1 IILAD
6 TPDLAV
12 AARNVALGAFFN
24 QGEVCNAGSRLLV
37 QDSVHDDF
45 VDLVVKESQALQPGD
60 PLNPET
66 RLGAIVDDRQL
77 DRVLTYIH
85 SGVEEGA
92 TLVEGGNRVLTDTG
106 GYYVAPTVFTNVRN
120 DMRIAREEIFGP
132 VLSVIPFSDPD
143 DAVKIGN
150 DTIYG
155 LAAAVWTSNINTA
168 HRLAK
173 QLRAGTVWV
182 NCFDSSDITVPFGGY
197 KQSGFG
203 RDKSLH

>member
-1 IILAD
+1 FTGSGEVGKLFLRYAGESNMKVVSLECGGKSPHIILAD

-85 SGVEEGA
+85 SGVEEG
-92 TLVEGGNRVLTDTG
+92 
-106 GYYVAPTVFTNVRN
+106 
-120 DMRIAREEIFGP
+120 
-132 VLSVIPFSDPD
+132 
-143 DAVKIGN
+143 
-150 DTIYG
+150 
-155 LAAAVWTSNINTA
+155 
-168 HRLAK
+168 
-173 QLRAGTVWV
+173 
-182 NCFDSSDITVPFGGY
+182 
-197 KQSGFG
+197 
-203 RDKSLH
+203 